1 MPAIC
6 LAWVSVGLR
15 KLSLM
20 RTSPSPKRPTHIAY
34 SDETHHNTGRYRG
47 IAQITLKIKDRDI
60 ISQELRQ
67 LLLDSSVAELKW
79 SKLRTA
85 RERFAALKILNY
97 VVTKANKNT
106 LRVDALTWYTEDSRH
121 KIQGRSDN
129 RNFRRMYYFIYK
141 NVFCKLWP
149 KTAVWKLCPDENADA
164 RFQSM
169 AGYLS
174 EIFDYVT
181 GEPIADL
188 IIKEVEEIKSQHEPL
203 IQVADLFAGL
213 AVYSR
218 SSYDLFE
225 RWLQQRDL
233 GPDIAPTSRMNL
245 SNSDRERCEVL
256 ARFDEHCKTGKTGVS
271 LKRLR
276 GLRTFN
282 PTRPINFWWY
292 EPQTDLDKAPI
303 WKSYHP

>member
-1 MPAIC
+1 MI
-6 LAWVSVGLR
+6 
-15 KLSLM
+15 
-20 RTSPSPKRPTHIAY
+20 TSPTRKRPTHIAY
-34 SDETHHNTGRYRG
+34 SDESQHNTGRYRG
-47 IAQITLKIKDRDI
+47 IALITLKIKDKDR

-67 LLLDSSVAELKW
+67 ILLDSSVSELKW
-79 SKLRTA
+79 SKVRTS
-85 RERFAALKILNY
+85 RERFASLKILNY
-97 VVTKANKNT
+97 VLTEACKNT
-106 LRVDALTWYTEDSRH
+106 LRVDALTWFTEDSRH

-129 RNFRRMYYFIYK
+129 RNLRRMYYFLYK
-141 NVFCKLWP
+141 NVFCKRWP

-164 RFQSM
+164 HFQSI

-188 IIKEVEEIKSQHEPL
+188 IIKEVEEVKSHQEPL
-203 IQVADLFAGL
+203 IQAADLFAGL

-225 RWLQQRDL
+225 RWLKEH
-233 GPDIAPTSRMNL
+233 GSKADIAPASRMTL
-245 SNSDRERCEVL
+245 SNSDRERCKVL
-256 ARFDEHCKTGKTGVS
+256 AQFDENCKTRKTGVS

-282 PTRPINFWWY
+282 PIRPINFWWY

-303 WKSYHP
+303 WKS

>member
-1 MPAIC
+1 MI
-6 LAWVSVGLR
+6 
-15 KLSLM
+15 
-20 RTSPSPKRPTHIAY
+20 TSPSRKRPTHIAY
-34 SDETHHNTGRYRG
+34 SDETQHNTGLYRG
-47 IAQITLKIKDRDI
+47 IALITLRIKDTNLI
-60 ISQELRQ
+60 NQELRQ
-67 LLLDSSVAELKW
+67 LLLESSISELKW

-97 VVTKANKNT
+97 VVTKASKKT
-106 LRVDALTWYTEDSRH
+106 LRVDTLTWYTEDSRH
-121 KIQGRSDN
+121 KVQGRSDN
-129 RNFRRMYYFIYK
+129 RNLRRMYYFLYK
-141 NVFCKLWP
+141 DVFCKRWP
-149 KTAVWKLCPDENADA
+149 KSAVWKLCPDENADA
-164 RFQSM
+164 RFQNI

-188 IIKEVEEIKSQHEPL
+188 IIREVEEVKSHHEPL
-203 IQVADLFAGL
+203 VQVADLFAGL

-225 RWLQQRDL
+225 CWLKEDDFGQDVVSVS
-233 GPDIAPTSRMNL
+233 GMNL

-256 ARFDEHCKTGKTGVS
+256 ARFNENCKTQKMGVS

-282 PTRPINFWWY
+282 PARPINFWWY
-292 EPQTDLDKAPI
+292 EPQTDLDKAPV
-303 WKSYHP
+303 WKS